1 MIILKQKTIHILRG
15 HHSKKRYTLNT
26 IIVLDIKEKMKYGYG
41 DNRECICT
49 PTLKDADKTNTDMA
63 SWILWLPLPT

>member
-1 MIILKQKTIHILRG
+1 
-15 HHSKKRYTLNT
+15 
-26 IIVLDIKEKMKYGYG
+26 MKYGYG
-41 DNRECICT
+41 DNRERICT